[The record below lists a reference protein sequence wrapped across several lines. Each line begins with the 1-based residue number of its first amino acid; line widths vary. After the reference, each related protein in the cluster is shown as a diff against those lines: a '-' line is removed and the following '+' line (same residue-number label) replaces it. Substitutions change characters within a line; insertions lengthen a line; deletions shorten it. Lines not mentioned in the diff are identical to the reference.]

1 MKIHKILFIVILYF
15 LATGA
20 LAQEIKIK
28 FATLAP
34 EGSTWMKV
42 MKEFDR
48 AVRQQSNGRLGFKIY
63 AGGILG
69 DEKDVLRKIR
79 LGQLHAAGFTG
90 VGMGEILPE
99 VRILDCPFL
108 FRSYD
113 EIDYINTKF
122 YQRFA
127 RGFEKK
133 GYVLLSWAEVGFVY
147 VFSKSP
153 IRSIEDMR
161 KIKMWIWEGD
171 PVAEATFKAFNLHP
185 FPLSVIDVMP
195 ALQAN
200 MIDGVYTS
208 PLAAIALQWFTKVKY
223 MMELPLANSAGAVLI
238 SKRKYDQL
246 SPDLQKILSEN
257 ARHYMAKL
265 ITLSRKDNAKAIE
278 TLKKSGINIVPIS
291 NKKTMLQYEEIGKK
305 ARRLLVGKLF
315 SQQLL
320 TEVETAL
327 AEYRAKHS
335 NKTTN

>member
-1 MKIHKILFIVILYF
+1 LKIHKILFIVILYF
-15 LATGA
+15 FATGA

-171 PVAEATFKAFNLHP
+171 PVAEATFKAFDLHP

-291 NKKTMLQYEEIGKK
+291 NKETMLQYEEIGKK
-305 ARRLLVGKLF
+305 ARHLLAGKLF

>member
-1 MKIHKILFIVILYF
+1 LKIHKILFIVILYF

>member
-1 MKIHKILFIVILYF
+1 LKIHKILFIVILYF

-171 PVAEATFKAFNLHP
+171 PVAEATFKAFDLHP